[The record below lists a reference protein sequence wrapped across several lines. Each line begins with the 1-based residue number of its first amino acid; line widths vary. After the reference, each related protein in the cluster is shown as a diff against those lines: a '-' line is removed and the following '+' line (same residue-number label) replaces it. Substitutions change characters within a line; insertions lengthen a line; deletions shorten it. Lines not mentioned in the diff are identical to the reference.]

1 MCDRRWSQQH
11 KASQNYLYKK
21 RERET
26 YIFYNFFFSS
36 SRFFLVNWVLVR
48 IKIKKKKICDCI
60 NTQAL
65 QTPKT

>member
-1 MCDRRWSQQH
+1 MVTATQGFSKLLVQ
-11 KASQNYLYKK
+11 KK

-48 IKIKKKKICDCI
+48 IKIKKKKSVIVL
-60 NTQAL
+60 THKLYKHLRLSA
-65 QTPKT
+65 